1 MEVSVKQNKKEDYN
15 KNVAYLLKD
24 LSEQSKE
31 IDNLLDSGKSMEKK
45 AVKLKELTK
54 PYFELVDKIN
64 NLDYAL
70 TEDIEIQKNVGK
82 AMLSAKSGVEVVQM
96 GLEKEDK
103 DLVNVA
109 REDLESSS
117 KLVDKV
123 TKELDKKK

>member
-24 LSEQSKE
+24 FSEQSKE

-54 PYFELVDKIN
+54 LYFELVDKIN